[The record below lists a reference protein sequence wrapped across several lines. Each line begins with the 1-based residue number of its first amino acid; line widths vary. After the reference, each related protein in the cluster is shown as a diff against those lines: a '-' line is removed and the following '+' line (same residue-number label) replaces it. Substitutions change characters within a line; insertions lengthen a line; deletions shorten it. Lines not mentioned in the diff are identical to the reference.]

1 MMSFGRITALRGP
14 AAIAVGLAALVAGIV
29 LAAWTERS
37 LGNYQLAL
45 QLHGGGV
52 VDLGHSM
59 EPQDGLQGRMV
70 RISGTPRVVEA
81 PYDSDFNQQ
90 AATPVLSRHVQMF
103 QWRELRLGGSVT
115 YELDWADTPQDSS
128 RFAQPQGHA
137 NPGPF
142 PLAGERFDAGSVELG
157 GYKLD
162 TALVHALP
170 GSEPV
175 APDAKT
181 LPANLAASFSLHD
194 GALVTSTRPGDPRL
208 GDMRVSW
215 SAVPLQEVTVIA
227 RVDGNRLVAVP
238 NADDG
243 KGYEVNVG
251 DSALL
256 DMRPDM
262 AAQPTLVWPRRT
274 LAVLLAVLGMGL
286 LLRQRGATRID
297 PRLALGGGLLVVG
310 VFAAM
315 PWLGSSTAAAIAWFV
330 VALAG
335 LALLV
340 WWHRASRPRH
350 HQHH

>member
-1 MMSFGRITALRGP
+1 MSIGRITALQGP
-14 AAIAVGLAALVAGIV
+14 PAIAVGLASLVLGIL
-29 LAAWTERS
+29 LAALTEHS
-37 LGNYQLAL
+37 VWNYRLAL

-81 PYDSDFNQQ
+81 PYDPDFNQQ
-90 AATPVLSRHVQMF
+90 AATPVLARHVKMF
-103 QWRELRLGGSVT
+103 QWRELRLGGNAT

-142 PLAGERFDAGSVELG
+142 PIASKRFDAGSVELG

-162 TALVHALP
+162 ATLVHALP
-170 GSEPV
+170 DSEPV
-175 APDAKT
+175 APVMKA
-181 LPANLAASFSLHD
+181 LPANLAASFSLQD
-194 GALVTSTRPGDPRL
+194 GALVTSANPGSPRL
-208 GDMRVSW
+208 GDLQVSW
-215 SAVPLQEVTVIA
+215 SAVPLQEVTVLA
-227 RVDGNRLVAVP
+227 RVDGDHLVAVP
-238 NADDG
+238 NAVDG
-243 KGYEVNVG
+243 KDYEVDVG
-251 DSALL
+251 DSSLL

-262 AAQPTLVWPRRT
+262 AAQPVLVWPRRI
-274 LAVLLAVLGMGL
+274 LAVLLATLGMGL
-286 LLRQRGATRID
+286 LLRQQGATRID
-297 PRLALGGGLLVVG
+297 PRMALGGGLLVVG

-315 PWLGSSTAAAIAWFV
+315 PWLGSDTAAATAWLV

-340 WWHRASRPRH
+340 WHRRASRPRH
-350 HQHH
+350 